1 MMAIVQQETQ
11 HNVLQVVVVLVTTM
25 EITMTNKI
33 HTEFAHQ
40 FRIAILNNVIMET
53 IVQHK
58 LYLDQDYLLKQQQLR
73 MN

>member
-33 HTEFAHQ
+33 HTEVAHQ
-40 FRIAILNNVIMET
+40 FQIAILNNVIMET
-53 IVQHK
+53 IVQYK